1 MNLRTEFTF
10 GKLLGYDW
18 AGIYGYIPKELE
30 IHERLGDIFAVTRL
44 KTTAKDVNVEP
55 VAKIMVDELQ
65 NAYYDSSEES
75 EILARLENAVWSM
88 KSKMDFVLSREEDI
102 LKEGLDLEMAVCVI
116 VGNIMYALVIGE
128 SKIYVKRGEKTIEIS
143 KVLIDAAQSGFMKSG
158 SLELESTDLVALAT
172 SKVAQDG
179 SSLVEKVMN
188 DKNLISL
195 DEIKAKIGWAF
206 LMIGDEE
213 QSWEMP
219 FVQELED
226 VRSDDIEHDDDL
238 EKNIANSFD
247 HSSVEID
254 KNDAE
259 QLDVI
264 EDEEALEVDEDAQDI
279 SLKSKWT
286 SKLRTLKATVK
297 IKSSNLIDKAKS
309 FRNREEEDDDEFEYD
324 DDLPRMSK
332 KEDLYENDEALL
344 EDNVYGRESTGKI
357 EIFSK
362 KAASGVSGVWNGKVK
377 AHFKNNKK
385 TYAHIIN
392 IISAKISLVANKI
405 YSFFKTQI
413 VGTGDR
419 RDIYLRGSK
428 LKRNRRLLI
437 IVTVILVIVL
447 FFGIRKAQS
456 DRAEKRRV
464 NEAENA
470 VSNLELQLQSLSQQV
485 DTAKNEGEQRKN
497 LVLASLNNLAS
508 SAETQKKEDLFTDR
522 LDTII
527 GRVGTEKDELL
538 LVDGIT
544 EPQIIVDVGKVFP
557 NASLS
562 DLEYSNGNLF
572 ISDKTRN
579 VVYKTGVNLG
589 STAQEHITGLSQPMF
604 LVREPSNDILVFDN
618 DQTASVGRF
627 KEGQSN
633 SLTRINGT
641 AQAII
646 GKVVEASVFEGNQA
660 IYEIHQNHQQIF
672 KRDRN
677 GNEFVG
683 GGVLYVA
690 TNPPNWKTD
699 PELANA
705 IDIATPYEIYVLI
718 SGKGIRRYLGGGD
731 NTITQD
737 TFSGLV
743 SSDYTAMNS
752 ATSFDVSENF
762 MVVADGKNKRV
773 LLFEIQD
780 NEQKSM
786 KFVKQF
792 VYKGSENMFSSLEEV
807 VINEASRKIYVLDGT
822 KVIRLDF

>member
-1 MNLRTEFTF
+1 MNLKTEFGF

-65 NAYYDSSEES
+65 NSYYDPEKEER
-75 EILARLENAVWSM
+75 EILARLEGAVWSM
-88 KSKMDFVLSREEDI
+88 KSKMDFVLSREEEI
-102 LKEGLDLEMAVCVI
+102 LKEGLDLEMAVCVV
-116 VGNIMYALVIGE
+116 VGNILYAVVIGE
-128 SKIYVKRGEKTIEIS
+128 SKIFIRRGEKVIEIS
-143 KVLIDAAQSGFMKSG
+143 KVLIDASQSGFMKSG
-158 SLELESTDLVALAT
+158 SLELESADLVSLTT
-172 SKVAQDG
+172 SKVAVDG
-179 SSLVEKVMN
+179 TSLVEKVMN
-188 DKNLISL
+188 DKKLDSL

-206 LMIGDEE
+206 LLIGDEDAA
-213 QSWEMP
+213 WEMP
-219 FVQELED
+219 FVPEPEEIRSDAIEHDEDLEKDVSTDLVDEISEVDQNDAEEIEEIDMDQELEE
-226 VRSDDIEHDDDL
+226 DDETT
-238 EKNIANSFD
+238 
-247 HSSVEID
+247 
-254 KNDAE
+254 
-259 QLDVI
+259 
-264 EDEEALEVDEDAQDI
+264 
-279 SLKSKWT
+279 SLKSKFV
-286 SKLRTLKATVK
+286 SKFGNF
-297 IKSSNLIDKAKS
+297 KSSVKTKSSKLIDKAKN
-309 FRNREEEDDDEFEYD
+309 FRNREEDEEPEYE
-324 DDLPRMSK
+324 DDLPRISRM
-332 KEDLYENDEALL
+332 EDSNGSDEELLDEDEYEEEVPSRIGTL
-344 EDNVYGRESTGKI
+344 
-357 EIFSK
+357 SK
-362 KAASGVSGVWNGKVK
+362 KAASGVTGVWNGKVK

-392 IISAKISLVANKI
+392 TISSKISAVFNKV
-405 YSFFKTQI
+405 YSFFKVEVI
-413 VGTGDR
+413 GTGDR
-419 RDIYLRGSK
+419 RDIYLRGARM
-428 LKRNRRLLI
+428 KRNRRLLA
-437 IVTVILVIVL
+437 IVSVVLVIVL

-464 NEAENA
+464 NEAENQ

-485 DTAKNEGEQRKN
+485 DTSKNEGEQKKN
-497 LVLASLNNLAS
+497 LILASLNNLSS
-508 SAETQKKEDLFTDR
+508 SAETQKNKKLFTER
-522 LDTII
+522 LDKII
-527 GRVGTEKDELL
+527 TGVQSEKDQLL

-544 EPQIIVDVGKVFP
+544 EPQIVVDVGKVFP

-579 VVYKTGVNLG
+579 VVYKTATNIN
-589 STAQEHITGLSQPMF
+589 STAQEHITGLNQPML

-633 SLTRINGT
+633 SLARINGT

-646 GKVVEASVFEGNQA
+646 GKVTEAYVFEGNQA
-660 IYEIHQNHQQIF
+660 IYELHQNHQQIF

-683 GGVLYVA
+683 GGVLYVS

-699 PELANA
+699 ADLANA
-705 IDIATPYEIYVLI
+705 IDIAIPYEIYVLI
-718 SGKGIRRYLGGGD
+718 SGKGLRRYLAGGD
-731 NTITQD
+731 NTLTQE

-743 SSDYTAMNS
+743 SSDYNAMNS
-752 ATSFDVSENF
+752 ASSFDATEHYLAVG
-762 MVVADGKNKRV
+762 DPKNKRV
-773 LLFEIQD
+773 LFFEIQD
-780 NEQKSM
+780 NEQKSV

-792 VYKGSENMFSSLEEV
+792 VYKGTENIFSSIEEV